1 MNKKLINWIG
11 LLGVAALISYATA
24 AYFCRAAFPGYNW
37 MESAVSDLS
46 ARTAP
51 SSPLWDKLSAVFSVG
66 IVCDTC
72 VAIYVSEKKISSKL
86 FRVGIYMFIIK
97 SWISELG
104 YAMFPLDDAGK
115 EISGINE
122 TMHMI
127 VTAFVVGLSV
137 ISLIIL
143 IIAGIKRKEV
153 RDIGI
158 WAAVSFVMM
167 LMGPVG
173 MASFPPEYFGI
184 AERFSIYAA
193 NIFSAILGLYLFNG
207 FRKALTSENPGDGV
221 VHWGRG

>member
-1 MNKKLINWIG
+1 MNRKLINWIG
-11 LLGVAALISYATA
+11 LLGVAALVSYAVA

-51 SSPLWDKLSAVFSVG
+51 SAPLWDKLSAVFSVG

-72 VAIYVSEKKISSKL
+72 VAIYVSENKISSKL
-86 FRVGIYMFIIK
+86 FRAGIYMFVVK

-115 EISGINE
+115 EISGFNE

-143 IIAGIKRKEV
+143 FIAGIRYREV
-153 RDIGI
+153 RDLGI
-158 WAAVSFVMM
+158 WAGVSFAMM

-184 AERFSIYAA
+184 AERFSIYASV
-193 NIFSAILGLYLFNG
+193 IFSAVLGIFLFNG
-207 FRKALTSENPGDGV
+207 FKKALVP
-221 VHWGRG
+221 